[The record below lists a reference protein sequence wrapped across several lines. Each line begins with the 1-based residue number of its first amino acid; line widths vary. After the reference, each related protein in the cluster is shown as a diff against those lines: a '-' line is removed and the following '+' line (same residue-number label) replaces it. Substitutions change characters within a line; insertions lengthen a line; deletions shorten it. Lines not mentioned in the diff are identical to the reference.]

1 MVKKTGAEKGVA
13 EVTVTTTPEATTVM
27 ATVPV
32 NPCPT
37 LRDKGIY
44 FLSGGFN
51 SETASKV
58 VTWILEANFAPKNDF
73 DHLTLIINSPGGEVN
88 SAFAIID
95 AMEGSAIPVHT
106 VGLGMIGS
114 CGFLTFIAGAKGH
127 RVLTPNTSILSH
139 EWSWGSR
146 GKAHEL
152 FAVQRE
158 FELTQARMVN
168 HYAKHTGL
176 TKGQIDDKLLPPH
189 DVWLSAQE
197 AKDLGVCDDIR
208 IMGQGNA
215 R

>member
-1 MVKKTGAEKGVA
+1 MSKKPGMDKGVV
-13 EVTVTTTPEATTVM
+13 EVKEDSTPESTTVM

-32 NPCPT
+32 NPMPT
-37 LRDKGIY
+37 LRDKGMF

-51 SETASKV
+51 SETASKI

-95 AMEGSAIPVHT
+95 AMEGSSIPVHT

-114 CGFLTFIAGAKGH
+114 CGFLTFIAGAKGN

-139 EWSWGSR
+139 QWSWGDR

-152 FAVQRE
+152 FATVRE
-158 FELTQARMVN
+158 YELTQNRMMN
-168 HYAKHTGL
+168 HYIKHTGL
-176 TKGQIDDKLLPPH
+176 SKAQIEEKLLPPH

-197 AKDLGVCDDIR
+197 AKDMGVCDDIR

-215 R
+215 K

>member
-1 MVKKTGAEKGVA
+1 MAKKPVADKSVDVSVEVKNG
-13 EVTVTTTPEATTVM
+13 PEATTVL
-27 ATVPV
+27 ATVPM
-32 NPCPT
+32 NPAPT
-37 LRDKGIY
+37 LRDRGMY

-51 SETASKV
+51 SESANKI

-139 EWSWGSR
+139 QWSWGDR

-152 FAVQRE
+152 FATMKE
-158 FELTQARMVN
+158 YELTQQRMLN
-168 HYAKHTGL
+168 HYMKHTGL
-176 TKGQIDDKLLPPH
+176 SKAQIEEKLLPAH

-197 AKDLGVCDDIR
+197 AKDLGVCDEIR
-208 IMGQGNA
+208 IMGQNK
-215 R
+215 

>member
-1 MVKKTGAEKGVA
+1 MVKKTGADRGVA
-13 EVTVTTTPEATTVM
+13 EVKVTSGPTATTVM
-27 ATVPV
+27 ASIPM
-32 NPCPT
+32 NPQPS
-37 LRDKGIY
+37 LRDKGMY
-44 FLSGGFN
+44 FLSGPFN
-51 SETASKV
+51 SENAAKI

-73 DHLTLIINSPGGEVN
+73 DNLTLIINSPGGEVN

-106 VGLGMIGS
+106 VGLGLIGS

-139 EWSWGSR
+139 QCSWGDR

-152 FAVQRE
+152 FATVRE
-158 FELTQARMVN
+158 YELTQIRMLN
-168 HYAKHTGL
+168 HYIKHTGL
-176 TKGQIDDKLLPPH
+176 TKAQVEEKLLPPH

-197 AKDLGVCDDIR
+197 AKDLGVCDQVK

-215 R
+215 K

>member
-1 MVKKTGAEKGVA
+1 MVKKTGAEKGVVI
-13 EVTVTTTPEATTVM
+13 EKETPEATTVM
-27 ATVPV
+27 ATTPP
-32 NPCPT
+32 NFAPT
-37 LRDKGIY
+37 LRDKGVY

-51 SETASKV
+51 SENAHKI
-58 VTWILEANFAPKNDF
+58 VTWILEANFAPRQEY

-106 VGLGMIGS
+106 MGLGMIGS

-146 GKAHEL
+146 GKSHEL
-152 FAVQRE
+152 FATVRE
-158 FELTQARMVN
+158 FELTQERMLN
-168 HYAKHTGL
+168 HYMKHTGL
-176 TKGQIDDKLLPPH
+176 TKAQVLERLLPAH

-197 AKDLGVCDDIR
+197 AKDLGVCDEIK
-208 IMGQGNA
+208 ILGAGNSK
-215 R
+215 

>member
-1 MVKKTGAEKGVA
+1 MKKKSVA
-13 EVTVTTTPEATTVM
+13 DRAVAVGPDATTLM
-27 ATVPV
+27 TSPPV
-32 NPCPT
+32 NPQPT

-51 SETASKV
+51 SENAAKI
-58 VTWILEANFAPKNDF
+58 VTWILEANLTPQNDF

-106 VGLGMIGS
+106 IGLGMIGS

-127 RVLTPNTSILSH
+127 RILTPNTSILSH
-139 EWSWGSR
+139 QWSWGDR

-152 FAVQRE
+152 FATVRE
-158 FELTQARMVN
+158 YELTQQRMMN
-168 HYAKHTGL
+168 HYMKHTGM
-176 TKGQIDDKLLPPH
+176 TKAQIDEKLLPAH
-189 DVWLSAQE
+189 DVWLSAEE
-197 AKDLGVCDDIR
+197 ALDLGVCDQIK
-208 IMGQGNA
+208 IMGTGNK

>member
-1 MVKKTGAEKGVA
+1 MVKKTGAEKVA
-13 EVTVTTTPEATTVM
+13 SPEATTIM
-27 ATVPV
+27 ATMPS
-32 NPCPT
+32 NPYPT
-37 LRDKGIY
+37 LKEKGIY

-51 SETASKV
+51 SENAHKI

-106 VGLGMIGS
+106 MGLGMIGS
-114 CGFLTFIAGAKGH
+114 CGFLTFIAGTKGH
-127 RVLTPNTSILSH
+127 RILTPNTSILSH

-152 FAVQRE
+152 FATVRE
-158 FELTQARMVN
+158 FELTQERMLN
-168 HYAKHTGL
+168 HYMKHTGL
-176 TKGQIDDKLLPPH
+176 TKAQVEQKLLPSH

-197 AKDLGVCDDIR
+197 AKDLGVCDEIK
-208 IMGQGNA
+208 ILGQGNA
-215 R
+215 K

>member
-1 MVKKTGAEKGVA
+1 MTKKTVAERAVA
-13 EVTVTTTPEATTVM
+13 EVAVTTGPEATTVM
-27 ATVPV
+27 ATIPV
-32 NPCPT
+32 NPQPT

-51 SETASKV
+51 SETASKIV
-58 VTWILEANFAPKNDF
+58 AWILEANMAPKNDF

-127 RVLTPNTSILSH
+127 RTLTPNTSILSH

-152 FAVQRE
+152 IAANRE

-168 HYAKHTGL
+168 HYKKHTGL
-176 TKGQIDDKLLPPH
+176 TKKKILKKLLPPH
-189 DVWLSAQE
+189 DVWLSAEE
-197 AKDLGVCDDIR
+197 ALKLGICDEIKT
-208 IMGQGNA
+208 MGTGK
-215 R
+215 

>member
-1 MVKKTGAEKGVA
+1 MPKKTGADKGVNV
-13 EVTVTTTPEATTVM
+13 EVTQSPEATTVM
-27 ATVPV
+27 ASVPM
-32 NPCPT
+32 NPAPS
-37 LRDKGIY
+37 LKDKGIY

-51 SETASKV
+51 SETASKI

-106 VGLGMIGS
+106 MGLGMIGS

-146 GKAHEL
+146 GKSHEL
-152 FAVQRE
+152 FATVRE
-158 FELTQARMVN
+158 FELTQERMLN
-168 HYAKHTGL
+168 HYMKHTGL
-176 TKGQIDDKLLPPH
+176 TKAQVLERLLPAH

-197 AKDLGVCDDIR
+197 AKDLGVCDEIK
-208 IMGQGNA
+208 ILGAGNA
-215 R
+215 K

>member
-1 MVKKTGAEKGVA
+1 MVKKSGAEKGVA
-13 EVTVTTTPEATTVM
+13 EVTVTSTPEATTVM

-32 NPCPT
+32 NPCPS
-37 LRDKGIY
+37 LRDKGMY

-51 SETASKV
+51 SENAAKI

-73 DHLTLIINSPGGEVN
+73 EHLTLIINSPGGEVN

-95 AMEGSAIPVHT
+95 AMEGSSIPVHT

-127 RVLTPNTSILSH
+127 RILTPNTSILSH

-158 FELTQARMVN
+158 FELTQERMVN
-168 HYAKHTGL
+168 HYMKHTGL
-176 TKGQIDDKLLPPH
+176 SKAQVLDKLLPAH

-197 AKDLGVCDDIR
+197 AVDYGAADEIK
-208 IMGQGNA
+208 IMGQGNKK
-215 R
+215 

>member
-1 MVKKTGAEKGVA
+1 MAKKRKLDLPEMKIETIPDSASLLITKGG
-13 EVTVTTTPEATTVM
+13 PDK
-27 ATVPV
+27 PH
-32 NPCPT
+32 
-37 LRDKGIY
+37 LSDKGIY
-44 FLSGGFN
+44 FLSGGF
-51 SETASKV
+51 TADSANKI
-58 VTWILEANFAPKNDF
+58 VTWILEANLAPKRDY

-152 FAVQRE
+152 FAIQRE
-158 FELTQARMVN
+158 FNLTEKRMIR
-168 HYAKHTGL
+168 HYQKHTGL
-176 TKGQIDDKLLPPH
+176 SKKKIRKKLLPAH
-189 DVWLSAQE
+189 DIWLSAKQ
-197 AKDLGVCDDIR
+197 AIKLGVCDDIKVLGKNR
-208 IMGQGNA
+208 
-215 R
+215 